1 MLVLTVILLYA
12 KLSQKSIEKA
22 KFNYFRDFKQKRKLF
37 FMENEY
43 VSSEVSEKIK
53 RRLKE
58 FGITA
63 EEMLSELGMGKR
75 TLQNYKASMPKAD
88 NLAKIADYLD
98 CSVDYLLGRTDS
110 PTVSGNYIN
119 GDNNVQAIRTGNGDM
134 TIHAEKQLSKG
145 IDPTTEEFIKI
156 FCDLDFDDKF
166 EVMQLLMQK
175 RGEKK

>member
-1 MLVLTVILLYA
+1 
-12 KLSQKSIEKA
+12 
-22 KFNYFRDFKQKRKLF
+22 
-37 FMENEY
+37 MENEY

-98 CSVDYLLGRTDS
+98 CSVDYLLGRTDN
-110 PTVSGNYIN
+110 PKISGNYIN

>member
-1 MLVLTVILLYA
+1 
-12 KLSQKSIEKA
+12 
-22 KFNYFRDFKQKRKLF
+22 
-37 FMENEY
+37 MENEY

>member
-1 MLVLTVILLYA
+1 MNNAQVANRIKEICKLKGSSVSKMLEICNIRKSLIYDLEKRNA
-12 KLSQKSIEKA
+12 SPSIEVIGQIA
-22 KFNYFRDFKQKRKLF
+22 NY
-37 FMENEY
+37 
-43 VSSEVSEKIK
+43 
-53 RRLKE
+53 
-58 FGITA
+58 
-63 EEMLSELGMGKR
+63 LG
-75 TLQNYKASMPKAD
+75 
-88 NLAKIADYLD
+88 
-98 CSVDYLLGRTDS
+98 CSVDYLLGRTDN
-110 PTVSGNYIN
+110 PNISGNYIN

>member
-1 MLVLTVILLYA
+1 MYNSQETIFRIKQRAKEQGIAILDLQAKCDLGRNAISQAAKSQDGMKARNLFAIAEVL
-12 KLSQKSIEKA
+12 
-22 KFNYFRDFKQKRKLF
+22 N
-37 FMENEY
+37 
-43 VSSEVSEKIK
+43 
-53 RRLKE
+53 
-58 FGITA
+58 
-63 EEMLSELGMGKR
+63 
-75 TLQNYKASMPKAD
+75 
-88 NLAKIADYLD
+88 
-98 CSVDYLLGRTDS
+98 CSVDYLLGRTDN

-166 EVMQLLMQK
+166 EVMQLLMEK

>member
-1 MLVLTVILLYA
+1 MYNEQETAFIIKQTAKIKNITIKQLLENCN
-12 KLSQKSIEKA
+12 LSI
-22 KFNYFRDFKQKRKLF
+22 NT
-37 FMENEY
+37 
-43 VSSEVSEKIK
+43 VSE
-53 RRLKE
+53 
-58 FGITA
+58 
-63 EEMLSELGMGKR
+63 LSKGKR
-75 TLQNYKASMPKAD
+75 MSYISF
-88 NLAKIADYLD
+88 AKIAEALD
-98 CSVDYLLGRTDS
+98 CSMDYLMGRTDN
-110 PTVSGNYIN
+110 PNISGNYIN

>member
-1 MLVLTVILLYA
+1 MKGYLKAIFVYNLEVVIMYNSSDIASKINYLL
-12 KLSQKSIEKA
+12 KVQNKSQKIMLENCGLNKNAISTMTARNSI
-22 KFNYFRDFKQKRKLF
+22 
-37 FMENEY
+37 
-43 VSSEVSEKIK
+43 
-53 RRLKE
+53 
-58 FGITA
+58 
-63 EEMLSELGMGKR
+63 
-75 TLQNYKASMPKAD
+75 PKAD

-156 FCDLDFDDKF
+156 FCNLDFDDKF

>member
-1 MLVLTVILLYA
+1 
-12 KLSQKSIEKA
+12 
-22 KFNYFRDFKQKRKLF
+22 
-37 FMENEY
+37 MENEY

-98 CSVDYLLGRTDS
+98 CSVDYLLGRTDN
-110 PTVSGNYIN
+110 PNISGNYIN

>member
-1 MLVLTVILLYA
+1 MYNEQETAFIIKQTAKTKNITIKQLLENCN
-12 KLSQKSIEKA
+12 LSI
-22 KFNYFRDFKQKRKLF
+22 NT
-37 FMENEY
+37 
-43 VSSEVSEKIK
+43 VSE
-53 RRLKE
+53 
-58 FGITA
+58 
-63 EEMLSELGMGKR
+63 LSKGKR
-75 TLQNYKASMPKAD
+75 MSYISF
-88 NLAKIADYLD
+88 AKIAEALD
-98 CSVDYLLGRTDS
+98 CSMDYLMGRTNN
-110 PTVSGNYIN
+110 PNISGNYIN

>member
-1 MLVLTVILLYA
+1 MYNEQETAFIIKQTAKTKNITIKQLLENCN
-12 KLSQKSIEKA
+12 LSI
-22 KFNYFRDFKQKRKLF
+22 NT
-37 FMENEY
+37 
-43 VSSEVSEKIK
+43 VSE
-53 RRLKE
+53 
-58 FGITA
+58 
-63 EEMLSELGMGKR
+63 LSKGKR
-75 TLQNYKASMPKAD
+75 MSYISF
-88 NLAKIADYLD
+88 AKIAEALD
-98 CSVDYLLGRTDS
+98 CSMDYLMGRTDS

>member
-1 MLVLTVILLYA
+1 MDNTQVANRIKELCKLKGSSVSKMLEVCNIRKSLIYDLEKRNA
-12 KLSQKSIEKA
+12 SPSIEVIG
-22 KFNYFRDFKQKRKLF
+22 Q
-37 FMENEY
+37 
-43 VSSEVSEKIK
+43 
-53 RRLKE
+53 
-58 FGITA
+58 
-63 EEMLSELGMGKR
+63 
-75 TLQNYKASMPKAD
+75 
-88 NLAKIADYLD
+88 IADYLN

-156 FCDLDFDDKF
+156 FCNLDFDDKF

>member
-1 MLVLTVILLYA
+1 MYNSQETIFRIKQRAKEQGIAILDLQTKCDLGRNAISQAA
-12 KLSQKSIEKA
+12 KSQDGMKA
-22 KFNYFRDFKQKRKLF
+22 RNLF
-37 FMENEY
+37 AIA
-43 VSSEVSEKIK
+43 EV
-53 RRLKE
+53 
-58 FGITA
+58 
-63 EEMLSELGMGKR
+63 
-75 TLQNYKASMPKAD
+75 
-88 NLAKIADYLD
+88 LD
-98 CSVDYLLGRTDS
+98 CSVDYLLGRTDN

-156 FCDLDFDDKF
+156 FCNLDFDDKF